1 MLHRGSSSAAMPG
14 FVQTRASPH
23 PPHPS
28 TQMHDGPVRM
38 LAKGT
43 LQGIVPWR
51 QARSFFATRLRR
63 RLTEEALVKHIA
75 GGCSCWASNNK
86 QTQLLACVEC
96 VAATARLSHG
106 SHRSAPTHPCSC
118 TCPTP
123 SRPAAADE
131 SVSRHQALRML
142 RSWYLSTSDSTA
154 CALADS
160 SSEGLASALAPAG
173 PQAGTAAEEQAVWQ
187 DDGAF
192 LEWVQGGSGAARIAM
207 ELRLLRT
214 RAASRLVAQLA
225 GTAEGTEGLVAGLRE
240 AVRSNPSLTLQ
251 LRSLVA
257 PK

>member
-1 MLHRGSSSAAMPG
+1 MTAVTLSLTTPL
-14 FVQTRASPH
+14 PD
-23 PPHPS
+23 PPP
-28 TQMHDGPVRM
+28 P
-38 LAKGT
+38 
-43 LQGIVPWR
+43 
-51 QARSFFATRLRR
+51 
-63 RLTEEALVKHIA
+63 
-75 GGCSCWASNNK
+75 
-86 QTQLLACVEC
+86 
-96 VAATARLSHG
+96 
-106 SHRSAPTHPCSC
+106 APT
-118 TCPTP
+118 
-123 SRPAAADE
+123 AADE
-131 SVSRHQALRML
+131 SVSRHQALRLL

-160 SSEGLASALAPAG
+160 SGDSLASALAPAG
-173 PQAGTAAEEQAVWQ
+173 LEDSSATEAQAAWQ

-192 LEWVQGGSGAARIAM
+192 LNWVQGGGGAARIAM